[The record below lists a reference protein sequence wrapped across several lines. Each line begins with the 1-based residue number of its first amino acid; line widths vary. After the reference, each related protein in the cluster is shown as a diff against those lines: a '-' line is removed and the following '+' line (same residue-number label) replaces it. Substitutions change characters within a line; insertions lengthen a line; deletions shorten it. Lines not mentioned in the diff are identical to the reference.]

1 MSKTKAVTQEEISIA
16 GDIQSEECDEFST
29 KINTLLDTNGLTGT
43 TDRNFL
49 ANDNELLTGECNN
62 TISREL
68 EEEKLRKIETEV
80 KEKERII
87 SNKDEEIDKYKETT
101 TNLENRIRE
110 SEVDVNG

>member
-1 MSKTKAVTQEEISIA
+1 MFKDGQARPENLQFTVCFLVDYGASAFQ
-16 GDIQSEECDEFST
+16 
-29 KINTLLDTNGLTGT
+29 KIFK
-43 TDRNFL
+43 NFL